1 MFVRSLIAY
10 QGNKWSLLRNLW
22 DAVGSFSH
30 FHDVF
35 GGSAVV
41 ALNMV
46 SKNAKVYYNDHD
58 TRIFEIFKVLQS
70 MDCDNIIREL
80 DKTIKKHGL
89 SRADNEAYLK
99 FREHYNKK
107 RDPFLLWVLSKHSFS
122 SLIRFSDNGFNMPFG
137 RRSPEK
143 SSRRDFAIEE
153 AHKRLRKLKLHN
165 LSYLK
170 YMEKAIK
177 KADSTHV
184 FYFDPPYLASGDNVY
199 EGSWTETDEIKLL
212 QLLDYMDR
220 KGLRWMLSNVT
231 HHRQHKNKILIKW
244 LRDRNYTVIKPK
256 FNKSGEG
263 YILNRA
269 TTSDANNTKEVLV
282 KNY

>member
-22 DAVGSFSH
+22 EAVGSFSH

-35 GGSAVV
+35 GGSATV

-46 SKNAKVYYNDHD
+46 GHGSKIHYNDHD
-58 TRIFEIFKVLQS
+58 TRIYEIFKVLQS
-70 MDCDNIIREL
+70 MEYDDIIKQL
-80 DKTIKKHGL
+80 DKTISKHRL
-89 SRADNEAYLK
+89 NRQDNEAFLK

-107 RDPFLLWVLSKHSFS
+107 PDPFLLWVLSKHSFS

-137 RRSPEK
+137 KRSPTK
-143 SSRRDFAIEE
+143 SDRRDFAIQQ
-153 AHKRLRKLKLHN
+153 AHTKLLKVKLHN
-165 LSYLK
+165 LTYLK
-170 YMEKAIK
+170 YVEKAIK
-177 KADSTHV
+177 KADDTHV

-199 EGSWTETDEIKLL
+199 EGDWTEENERKLL
-212 QLLDYMDR
+212 QLLDYMDD

-231 HHRQHKNKILIKW
+231 HHREHKNKILIKW
-244 LRDRNYTVIKPK
+244 LRSRDYSVIKPN
-256 FNKSGEG
+256 FNKVGEG

-269 TTSDANNTKEVLV
+269 TTSDANNTREVLV